1 MNNYVFTLQLRN
13 LYNNGVIIALRITL
27 TYSSEKHLF
36 LLLNIQLMAF
46 GRNMDSVRLSEV
58 ISGKKFDYY
67 SQFKICR
74 MALRYGSYEAAS
86 QLLKK
91 LKNETS
97 GQISFHFEVYFEN
110 LERIA
115 NAENEINRIQIPDN
129 ISTLGNVLMNSTGI
143 KPG

>member
-1 MNNYVFTLQLRN
+1 
-13 LYNNGVIIALRITL
+13 
-27 TYSSEKHLF
+27 
-36 LLLNIQLMAF
+36 MAF

-74 MALRYGSYEAAS
+74 MALRYGSYAAAT
-86 QLLKK
+86 QLLAK
-91 LKNETS
+91 LKYETS

-115 NAENEINRIQIPDN
+115 NAENEIDRIQIPDN
-129 ISTLGNVLMNSTGI
+129 VSTLGNVLKNPSDTNPIGDTTFDCI
-143 KPG
+143 IWSLVGTH